1 MSMTR
6 DEKKM
11 EATIRLRL
19 LLPFALVGYLDSGL
33 FYYNHYLVYIY
44 KDLRC
49 PGAEEK
55 ERVTIYLRRLLL
67 DFKSQ
72 ILDKY

>member
-6 DEKKM
+6 DEKKNGSNYLSQT
-11 EATIRLRL
+11 AAS
-19 LLPFALVGYLDSGL
+19 FALVGYLDSGL
-33 FYYNHYLVYIY
+33 SCYNHYIYTY

-55 ERVTIYLRRLLL
+55 KRVTIYLRRLLL